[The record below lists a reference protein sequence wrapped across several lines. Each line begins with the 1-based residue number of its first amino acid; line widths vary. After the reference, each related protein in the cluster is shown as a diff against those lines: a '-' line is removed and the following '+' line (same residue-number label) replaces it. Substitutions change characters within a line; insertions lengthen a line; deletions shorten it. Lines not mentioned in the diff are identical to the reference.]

1 MECAFCKS
9 CFRTKVKDLIH
20 AHLKHKDQLVAANW
34 ISCPKCRRFYPDQNT
49 VNIHTYVCGESGPTE
64 KSDKNKAGL
73 KCPHCPLTLVSK
85 SNLSAHLAQKHREKL
100 NINWITCTNCKKTF
114 KGESG
119 LTSHQKVCLHPK
131 RKKISAAAEWSQ
143 YRGPSNRQ
151 TKCAF
156 CNQTFMYNAKYYKHA
171 NQKHLEEVKD
181 QWVQCPDCPLLFP
194 NLTTMRHHLSRLGN
208 IHK

>member
-9 CFRTKVKDLIH
+9 CFRTKVKYLIH
-20 AHLKHKDQLVAANW
+20 AHLKHKDQLEAANW
-34 ISCPKCRRFYPDQNT
+34 ISCTKCRRFYPDQKT

-85 SNLSAHLAQKHREKL
+85 SNLSAHLTQKHREKL
-100 NINWITCTNCKKTF
+100 NINWISCTNCKKTF

-119 LTSHQKVCLHPK
+119 LSSHQKVCLHPK
-131 RKKISAAAEWSQ
+131 RKKISDSAEWSQ

-156 CNQTFMYNAKYYKHA
+156 CNQIFMYNAKYYKHA

-208 IHK
+208 IH